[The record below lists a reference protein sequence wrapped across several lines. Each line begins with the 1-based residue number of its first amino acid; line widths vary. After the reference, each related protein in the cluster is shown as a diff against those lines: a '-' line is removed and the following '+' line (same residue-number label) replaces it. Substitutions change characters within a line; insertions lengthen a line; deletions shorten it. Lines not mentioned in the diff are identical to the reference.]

1 MENAFYFTL
10 KAFLFSSYF
19 NSLKLCDF
27 LVIWKVG
34 LIRKIIL
41 VLNLWRHNLGENNY
55 NTYIAQ
61 YLKKAIGQWDLVSQ
75 SVVSMGEKLGSCVLK
90 IFGHKH
96 WRELKNIHTYEW
108 IVMSDAIPIRKGDS
122 FFYPSLSVFYEVLNK
137 DCSMT
142 KIVSNFVNVVLK
154 KLVVN
159 I

>member
-1 MENAFYFTL
+1 MKNAFYFTL

-19 NSLKLCDF
+19 NSLKSCDF

-34 LIRKIIL
+34 LIRKIRL
-41 VLNLWRHNLGENNY
+41 VLKFMTSQLGRKQLQ
-55 NTYIAQ
+55 YIYCPISQ
-61 YLKKAIGQWDLVSQ
+61 EGNWTMKFGQ
-75 SVVSMGEKLGSCVLK
+75 SVSEKLGEKLGSCVLK

-96 WRELKNIHTYEW
+96 WRELRNIHIYVW

-122 FFYPSLSVFYEVLNK
+122 FFYPSLSVFYKVLNK

-142 KIVSNFVNVVLK
+142 KLWAILY
-154 KLVVN
+154 